1 MIEKVLD
8 FKDINTKK
16 ELAKYISTELK
27 FGYVMDYIVDDINWD
42 AYSDLLGELTVRELG
57 DDYVYDENDKG
68 WRDYDDYLDYL
79 EGDKVLGLK
88 NEKGVR
94 DDTRLIFTNF
104 GPFMRRNPELAKKFL
119 EFTTY
124 ALFPVITYKY
134 YKPEEDNSLKITI
147 CIES

>member
-124 ALFPVITYKY
+124 ALFDMHLNTWDKL
-134 YKPEEDNSLKITI
+134 EDFLKITI

>member
-8 FKDINTKK
+8 FNGINTES
-16 ELAKYISTELK
+16 ELGIYISTELK
-27 FGYVMDYIVDDINWD
+27 FGRITEIRSWD

-57 DDYVYDENDKG
+57 DDYVYDKDDDWG
-68 WRDYDDYLDYL
+68 WSDYNDYLIYK
-79 EGDKVLGLK
+79 ENDKVLGLK

-104 GPFMRRNPELAKKFL
+104 DPFMRRNPELAKTFL
-119 EFTTY
+119 EFTAY
-124 ALFPVITYKY
+124 ALFDMHLNTWD
-134 YKPEEDNSLKITI
+134 KPEDFLKITI

>member
-8 FKDINTKK
+8 FNGINTES
-16 ELAKYISTELK
+16 ELGIYISTELK
-27 FGYVMDYIVDDINWD
+27 FGRITEIRSWD
-42 AYSDLLGELTVRELG
+42 AYKDLLGNLTPRELSDG
-57 DDYVYDENDKG
+57 YVYDKDDDWG
-68 WRDYDDYLDYL
+68 WDDYDDYLDYL
-79 EGDKVLGLK
+79 EGDKMLGLK

-94 DDTRLIFTNF
+94 DDTRLIFKNF
-104 GPFMRRNPELAKKFL
+104 GPFMRRNPELAKTFL

-134 YKPEEDNSLKITI
+134 YKPEEDDSLKITI

>member
-1 MIEKVLD
+1 MIEKILD
-8 FKDINTKK
+8 FNGINTCE
-16 ELAKYISTELK
+16 ELSRYISTELK
-27 FGYVMDYIVDDINWD
+27 FGYVMERCGWD
-42 AYSDLLGELTVRELG
+42 AYSDLLIKLTARELSDG
-57 DDYVYDENDKG
+57 YVYDKDDDWG
-68 WRDYDDYLDYL
+68 WNDYDDYLDYL

-94 DDTRLIFTNF
+94 DDTRLIFKNF
-104 GPFMRRNPELAKKFL
+104 GPFMRRNPELAKTFL

-147 CIES
+147 CIEN